1 MDGSAG
7 CVSPSPVSGACTGLP
22 AHTSYYGGVTSYS
35 LTSAP
40 AGTSL
45 TASHYATPTT
55 NTCEYNCDI
64 GYGWDGSTCVAAT
77 ISGAC
82 SGLPSHALYYG
93 SVTSYS
99 LASAPFGTSLTGS
112 YAVTP
117 STNTCE
123 FNCMSGYAWDGSS
136 CASTAV
142 SGACTGLP
150 AHTSYYGGVTSY
162 SLTDAP
168 AGTSLTASHN
178 ATPAANTCQ
187 YNCDISYGW
196 NGSTCIV
203 TSVNGACS
211 GLPSHALYYG
221 SVTSYSLS
229 GASVGTSLTGSYA
242 VTPSTNTCEFNCL
255 TGYSWN
261 GSACAAITVSGDCTG
276 LPT

>member
-1 MDGSAG
+1 MNGTTIGSQIGWKYKTCTSGSWSPNTNSGATEDWSYGCATIPHAVYGTGCVWSGCASGFVPMDGSAG
-7 CVSPSPVSGACTGLP
+7 CVSPSP
-22 AHTSYYGGVTSYS
+22 
-35 LTSAP
+35 
-40 AGTSL
+40 
-45 TASHYATPTT
+45 
-55 NTCEYNCDI
+55 
-64 GYGWDGSTCVAAT
+64 
-77 ISGAC
+77 
-82 SGLPSHALYYG
+82 
-93 SVTSYS
+93 
-99 LASAPFGTSLTGS
+99 
-112 YAVTP
+112 
-117 STNTCE
+117 
-123 FNCMSGYAWDGSS
+123 
-136 CASTAV
+136 V